1 MPPEE
6 ALLKHYG
13 VLCADHVKMN
23 AATIDIDRM
32 TKSGTHWLVTTRG
45 HRVLS
50 TLMNKMGVLTM
61 EHLLVQELP
70 PSQCILKDGMP
81 EYCII
86 NSNHHIQTA
95 QQLFPGKSFKWCCD
109 IVDVHYSFLTYFV
122 DVPAPTNTLSP
133 FPEQGL
139 GR

>member
-6 ALLKHYG
+6 ALLKCYG
-13 VLCADHVKMN
+13 VLCADHMKMN
-23 AATIDIDRM
+23 TATINIDQM
-32 TKSGTHWLVTTRG
+32 MKSGTHHLVTTRG

-50 TLMNKMGVLTM
+50 MLMNEMGVLMM

-86 NSNHHIQTA
+86 DGNHCVQTA
-95 QQLFPGKSFKWCCD
+95 WRLFPGKPFKWCCD
-109 IVDVHYSFLTYFV
+109 IVDVCFSFY
-122 DVPAPTNTLSP
+122 DVL
-133 FPEQGL
+133 
-139 GR
+139 